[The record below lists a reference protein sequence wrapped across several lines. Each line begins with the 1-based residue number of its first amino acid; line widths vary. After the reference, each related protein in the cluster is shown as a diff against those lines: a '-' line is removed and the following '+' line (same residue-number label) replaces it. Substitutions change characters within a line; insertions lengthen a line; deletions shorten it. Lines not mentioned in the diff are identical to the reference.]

1 MIFRSSTGG
10 AIMVRRRRSRT
21 SVSVS
26 RTRRSAPRNSRK
38 QHGTDVEPSVAVLSR
53 ERDEALVQQRAIEEV
68 LKIISASPAELQ
80 AVLEVVVRTA
90 AHFCEADDVTIFEL
104 DGQDLRVAAHRGF
117 PNLGIGF
124 HFPCTRGTVAGRT
137 VLERKPVH
145 VIDLQAEAEDFPEGS
160 ANARRFGHRT
170 IASVP
175 LLREGVA
182 IGTIGLRRTEANPF
196 TDKQLALLG
205 TFAAQAVIAI
215 ENARL
220 LNELRESPQQ
230 QTATSEV
237 LKVISRST
245 FDLQTVLDTLIASA
259 ARLCQADKGGVMQWD
274 GDVYR
279 LVSNYG
285 FSREVERYAL
295 AHPRRPG
302 RGSLTGR
309 VALEGRPIHIPDVL
323 ADPEFRGTEYEH
335 VFGFRTLL
343 GVPLLREGTTIGT
356 FSLAR
361 DEVNPFTDKQIELVT
376 TFADQAVIAIENAR
390 LLSELRERTTE
401 LTKSLEEQTASSEV
415 LKVVSQSGIELTPVL
430 DELVATAA
438 RICSADSGFIFRL
451 QDGLCRMVAS
461 FGKSPEYKDFQL
473 RNPIVP
479 NRGTLAGRVVLTRDT
494 VHIEDASTDPEYTR
508 IEAVK
513 LGHQRTM
520 LGVPLVR
527 DGALIGV
534 LTLARSWVEPFT
546 LRQIAL
552 VQNFATQAVI
562 ALENARLLRELRERT
577 IELTESLEQQ
587 TATSE
592 VLQVIAS
599 SPGELEPVFQ
609 AMLANATRLC
619 KASYGAMWLKE
630 GDRFRNAAF
639 HGPLPEAYLQQWRSA
654 TVSVTA
660 PLGRVVQSRKPLHIA
675 DLRQDQTYLNGH
687 PLTLAAVHLADI
699 HTLAIVPML
708 KGDEFVGVISVY
720 RKEVRPFTD
729 KQIKLVQN
737 FANQTVIAIE
747 KARLL
752 KELRQSLQQQTATAE
767 VLKVISRSTFDLR
780 TVLQT
785 LVESAARLCDADKA
799 SIIRKRDRAFYR
811 VEAYGFSREYLD
823 YVQHLPIKTDRGSAS
838 GRALLEGRVVHIAD
852 ATADPEYTL
861 ADVQRLG
868 SYRTVLSV
876 PMFREGV
883 PIGVLAVLRTDVRP
897 FTDKQIELATTFGD
911 QAAIAIENVR
921 LFEEE
926 AMARAAA
933 EDARDAAE
941 RARAEAAAARSDV
954 ERARDAAE
962 HARREAE
969 AANQAKS
976 TFLATMSHE
985 IRTPMNGVLGMIE
998 VLERQG
1004 LNDAQLRTVSTIR
1017 DSGKALLHIID
1028 DILDFSKIEAGRL
1041 ELEAIPFS
1049 LSTLVT
1055 TTLEAFRP
1063 LVIAKDLSL
1072 DAEIDT
1078 GSQDALIGDP
1088 TRVRQILSN
1097 LLSNAIKFTEHGGV
1111 RVHVSTTALGEGN
1124 TRATVAVADTGIGLS
1139 AEQRARLFEPFVQAD
1154 SAITREFGGTGLGL
1168 SIVRRLA
1175 QIMGGDVAVE
1185 STPGAGSIFTV
1196 TLTLRAAPADSPLK
1210 SLLKPLA
1217 KAPVRVGARSDGPRV
1232 LVVDD
1237 HPVNREVLVMQL
1249 KLLGI
1254 AADSASSGVDALAAC
1269 ERTRY
1274 AAVLLDIHMPRMDG
1288 YELTRRLRATEAERD
1303 GIRTP
1308 ILAVTADAMKGEEER
1323 CLAIGMDAYLL
1334 KPVNIERLRAT
1345 LERWLPIQVE
1355 HQIAASAEQTESAT
1369 AIDRDVLAA
1378 WLGDARGALDKLL
1391 RKFRQTAIATEREIQ
1406 DASRNGNLVTLAAA
1420 AHKLNGAALV
1430 IGAAEVAAVA
1440 AALERAGKAR
1450 DRTHCRELL
1459 GRLRVQL
1466 RRAFAEIPESN
1477 QLT

>member
-1 MIFRSSTGG
+1 
-10 AIMVRRRRSRT
+10 MVGRRRSRT
-21 SVSVS
+21 SVSAS
-26 RTRRSAPRNSRK
+26 RTRRSAPRNSRT

-68 LKIISASPAELQ
+68 LKIISVSPAELQ

-182 IGTIGLRRTEANPF
+182 IGTIGLRRTEVKPF
-196 TDKQLALLG
+196 TEKQIALLG
-205 TFAAQAVIAI
+205 TFAAHAVVAI

-220 LNELRESPQQ
+220 LNELRE
-230 QTATSEV
+230 
-237 LKVISRST
+237 
-245 FDLQTVLDTLIASA
+245 
-259 ARLCQADKGGVMQWD
+259 
-274 GDVYR
+274 
-279 LVSNYG
+279 
-285 FSREVERYAL
+285 
-295 AHPRRPG
+295 
-302 RGSLTGR
+302 
-309 VALEGRPIHIPDVL
+309 
-323 ADPEFRGTEYEH
+323 
-335 VFGFRTLL
+335 
-343 GVPLLREGTTIGT
+343 
-356 FSLAR
+356 
-361 DEVNPFTDKQIELVT
+361 
-376 TFADQAVIAIENAR
+376 
-390 LLSELRERTTE
+390 RTT
-401 LTKSLEEQTASSEV
+401 
-415 LKVVSQSGIELTPVL
+415 
-430 DELVATAA
+430 
-438 RICSADSGFIFRL
+438 
-451 QDGLCRMVAS
+451 
-461 FGKSPEYKDFQL
+461 
-473 RNPIVP
+473 
-479 NRGTLAGRVVLTRDT
+479 
-494 VHIEDASTDPEYTR
+494 
-508 IEAVK
+508 
-513 LGHQRTM
+513 
-520 LGVPLVR
+520 
-527 DGALIGV
+527 
-534 LTLARSWVEPFT
+534 
-546 LRQIAL
+546 
-552 VQNFATQAVI
+552 
-562 ALENARLLRELRERT
+562 
-577 IELTESLEQQ
+577 ELTESLEQQ

-599 SPGELEPVFQ
+599 SPGELEPVIQ

-639 HGPLPEAYLQQWRSA
+639 HGPLPEAYLQQWQSA
-654 TVSVTA
+654 TVNITA
-660 PLGRVVQSRKPLHIA
+660 PLGRVVQSGKPLQIV
-675 DLRQDQTYLNGH
+675 DLTKDQTYRDGH
-687 PLTLAAVHLADI
+687 PLTIAAVHIADI
-699 HTLAIVPML
+699 HTVVIVPML
-708 KGDEFVGVISVY
+708 KGDDFVGVISIY

-729 KQIKLVQN
+729 KQIELVQN
-737 FANQTVIAIE
+737 FASQTVIAIE

-752 KELRQSLQQQTATAE
+752 KELRQSLQQQTATAD
-767 VLKVISRSTFDLR
+767 VLKIISRSAFDLR

-799 SIIRKRDRAFYR
+799 SIIRERDGAFYR

-823 YVQHLPIKTDRGSAS
+823 YVQHLPIKPDRGSAS
-838 GRALLEGRVVHIAD
+838 GRALLEARVIHIAD

-861 ADVQRLG
+861 TDVQKLG
-868 SYRTVLSV
+868 GYRTVLSV
-876 PMFREGV
+876 PMLREGV

-933 EDARDAAE
+933 EGARDAAE

-1004 LNDAQLRTVSTIR
+1004 LSAAQQRTVATIG
-1017 DSGKALLHIID
+1017 DSGKALLRIID

-1049 LSTLVT
+1049 LSALVT
-1055 TTLEAFRP
+1055 TTLQAFRSQA
-1063 LVIAKDLSL
+1063 IAKDLSRN
-1072 DAEIDT
+1072 DEIAA
-1078 GSQDALIGDP
+1078 GSQDAMIGDP

-1097 LLSNAIKFTEHGGV
+1097 LFSNAIKFTERGGV
-1111 RVHVSTTALGEGN
+1111 QVNVGTTALGEGN
-1124 TRATVAVADTGIGLS
+1124 ACATVAVADTGIGLS

-1154 SAITREFGGTGLGL
+1154 SSITREFGGTGLGL

-1254 AADSASSGVDALAAC
+1254 AADSAASGVDALAAWA
-1269 ERTRY
+1269 RTRY

-1288 YELTRRLRATEAERD
+1288 YELTRRLRATEANRD
-1303 GIRTP
+1303 NAHTP
-1308 ILAVTADAMKGEEER
+1308 IIAVTADAMKTEEER
-1323 CLAIGMDAYLL
+1323 CFASGMDGYLV
-1334 KPVNIERLRAT
+1334 KPVSIERLRAT
-1345 LERWLPIQVE
+1345 LERWLPIQV
-1355 HQIAASAEQTESAT
+1355 QLDVASPADETNAGA
-1369 AIDRDVLAA
+1369 AIDRNVLAA
-1378 WLGDARGALDKLL
+1378 WLADDRDSLDELL
-1391 RKFRQTAIATEREIQ
+1391 KKFQQTAVEAEREIEN
-1406 DASRNGNLVTLAAA
+1406 ASRRGNMATLAAA
-1420 AHKLNGAALV
+1420 AHKLNGAALAV
-1430 IGAAEVAAVA
+1430 GASGAAAAA
-1440 AALERAGKAR
+1440 AALERAGKAG
-1450 DRTHCRELL
+1450 DRTYCRDLL
-1459 GRLRVQL
+1459 GRLTVQL
-1466 RRAFAEIPESN
+1466 RRAFAEIEASSRPR
-1477 QLT
+1477 